1 MPNDDSQSF
10 IGLSIEQV
18 RCESPVYQRLV
29 GRKGT
34 VEEAFIDEK
43 GQIHVKTKEDGVWC
57 PVRLVAVV

>member
-1 MPNDDSQSF
+1 MPNDDSQFF

-18 RCESPVYQRLV
+18 RCDSSEYQRFV

-43 GQIHVKTKEDGVWC
+43 GQIHLKTKEDGVWC
-57 PVRLVAVV
+57 PLHLCAVV